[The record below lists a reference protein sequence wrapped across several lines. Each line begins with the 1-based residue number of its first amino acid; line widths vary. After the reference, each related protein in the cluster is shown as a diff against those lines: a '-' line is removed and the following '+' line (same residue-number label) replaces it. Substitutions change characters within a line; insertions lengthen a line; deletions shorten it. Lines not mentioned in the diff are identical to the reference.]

1 MKEKKLHVNLILDPR
16 GKKKRVGE
24 EKHMQRVLII
34 MKGKVGKLRDLL
46 GRWLARVLKEGLLL

>member
-1 MKEKKLHVNLILDPR
+1 
-16 GKKKRVGE
+16 
-24 EKHMQRVLII
+24 MQRVLII